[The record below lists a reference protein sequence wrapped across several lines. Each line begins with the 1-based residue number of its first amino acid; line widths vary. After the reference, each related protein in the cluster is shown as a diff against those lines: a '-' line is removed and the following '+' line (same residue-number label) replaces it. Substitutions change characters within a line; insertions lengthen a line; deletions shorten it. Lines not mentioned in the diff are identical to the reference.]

1 MRMRKVK
8 WATDYLP
15 TANCLVKEPSKQAGN
30 WKKLMG
36 TDTLHIEIGCGKGNY
51 SLDMAKM
58 YKDTGFIA
66 IEKNESAAG
75 IAAKKYD
82 EDTEDKHLKLIQDD
96 ASSIGEWFGP
106 REVDVIHLNFSDPWP
121 KKRYAKRRLSSSS
134 FLDQYKRILSR
145 NGEIQMKT
153 DNSALFEYS
162 LIEFQNAG
170 FKMVEVSVDYRR
182 EKHDGDAITE
192 YEQKFI
198 SLGQPIYRCVWR
210 YMHD

>member
-15 TANCLVKEPSKQAGN
+15 TANCLVSEPEKQKGN
-30 WKKLMG
+30 WKKLLHS
-36 TDTLHIEIGCGKGNY
+36 DTLHIEIGCGKGNY

-58 YKDTGFIA
+58 YPDVGFIA

-82 EDTEDKHLKLIQDD
+82 EDESFKHLLLIQDD
-96 ASSIGEWFGP
+96 ASNISEWFDKN
-106 REVDVIHLNFSDPWP
+106 EVDVIHLNFSDPWP
-121 KKRYAKRRLSSSS
+121 KKRYAKRRLSSAT
-134 FLDQYKRILSR
+134 FLEQYKEILSVD
-145 NGEIQMKT
+145 GEIQMKT
-153 DNSALFEYS
+153 DNASLFEYS

-170 FKMVEVSVDYRR
+170 FKMVEISVDYRR
-182 EKHDGDAITE
+182 EKHDEDAITE

-198 SLGQPIYRCVWR
+198 SLNQPIYRCVWR
-210 YMHD
+210 LNV

>member
-1 MRMRKVK
+1 MRKVK

-82 EDTEDKHLKLIQDD
+82 EDTEDKHLEECGFEDVGGEFTYIPNDMKDVTPEQRETIDKMIERLEEFDD
-96 ASSIGEWFGP
+96 VQTVYTNMKPEEGGE
-106 REVDVIHLNFSDPWP
+106 
-121 KKRYAKRRLSSSS
+121 
-134 FLDQYKRILSR
+134 
-145 NGEIQMKT
+145 
-153 DNSALFEYS
+153 
-162 LIEFQNAG
+162 
-170 FKMVEVSVDYRR
+170 
-182 EKHDGDAITE
+182 
-192 YEQKFI
+192 
-198 SLGQPIYRCVWR
+198 
-210 YMHD
+210 

>member
-66 IEKNESAAG
+66 IEKNVLRVLP
-75 IAAKKYD
+75 
-82 EDTEDKHLKLIQDD
+82 LKNMMRIQ
-96 ASSIGEWFGP
+96 
-106 REVDVIHLNFSDPWP
+106 
-121 KKRYAKRRLSSSS
+121 
-134 FLDQYKRILSR
+134 RI
-145 NGEIQMKT
+145 NI
-153 DNSALFEYS
+153 
-162 LIEFQNAG
+162 
-170 FKMVEVSVDYRR
+170 
-182 EKHDGDAITE
+182 
-192 YEQKFI
+192 
-198 SLGQPIYRCVWR
+198 
-210 YMHD
+210 

>member
-1 MRMRKVK
+1 MRKVK

-82 EDTEDKHLKLIQDD
+82 EDTENKHLKLIQDD

-121 KKRYAKRRLSSSS
+121 KKRYAKRRLSSAS
-134 FLDQYKRILSR
+134 FFDQYKRILSR

-182 EKHDGDAITE
+182 EKHDEDSITE

-210 YMHD
+210 YQHD